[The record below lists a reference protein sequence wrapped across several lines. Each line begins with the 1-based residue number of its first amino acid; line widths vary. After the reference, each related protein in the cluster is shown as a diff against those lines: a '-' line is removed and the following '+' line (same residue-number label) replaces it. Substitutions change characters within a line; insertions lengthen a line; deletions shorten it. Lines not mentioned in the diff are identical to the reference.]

1 MDPLHVVAARLRPP
15 APGDDDDDDWAA
27 AIARAKK
34 QAASPRD
41 EWAAMAPTPPP
52 KVPRARPRGTA
63 RATLDAFI
71 ARSAKR
77 P

>member
-1 MDPLHVVAARLRPP
+1 MDPLHVVAARLRPQ
-15 APGDDDDDDWAA
+15 AADEDDDEWAA
-27 AIARAKK
+27 AIERAKK

-52 KVPRARPRGTA
+52 KAPRARRPGTA

>member
-1 MDPLHVVAARLRPP
+1 MDPLHVVAARLRPQAP
-15 APGDDDDDDWAA
+15 ADDDGDWAA

-34 QAASPRD
+34 MAASPRD

-52 KVPRARPRGTA
+52 KTPRPMRPGTA
-63 RATLDAFI
+63 PATLDAFL